1 MDSLLD
7 DLGSLGLHFEFRQG
21 VDWGY
26 GASLGKKWNGISSLL
41 ITTDAME
48 RLKSHGVKAVSPR
61 GNVVTLPLQSS
72 WQRMYKMSFEAC
84 LTRYFTEP
92 EVYLWKVRGQCGDSG
107 FGFPHLDYH
116 MGARTVNKFHQEI
129 EEWLLSLRG

>member
-26 GASLGKKWNGISSLL
+26 GASLGKKRNGISSLL

-48 RLKSHGVKAVSPR
+48 RLKSHGVR
-61 GNVVTLPLQSS
+61 QSVPVA
-72 WQRMYKMSFEAC
+72 M
-84 LTRYFTEP
+84 
-92 EVYLWKVRGQCGDSG
+92 
-107 FGFPHLDYH
+107 
-116 MGARTVNKFHQEI
+116 
-129 EEWLLSLRG
+129 LSLCPFNLLGSVCTRCHSKPV